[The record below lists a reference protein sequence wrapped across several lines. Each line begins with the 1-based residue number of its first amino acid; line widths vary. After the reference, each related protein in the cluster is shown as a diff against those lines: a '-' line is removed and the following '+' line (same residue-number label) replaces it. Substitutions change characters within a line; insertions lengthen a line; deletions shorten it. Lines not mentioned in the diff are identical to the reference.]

1 MNHLDEISVE
11 ELQDALDNVDGK
23 KPTQRLLAAIAYKNG
38 VTQTELA
45 EWYDVQRRTIYSWL
59 TRLDTDNSLEQAASD
74 DKRTGRKRKL
84 SESQQEQFEET
95 VHDPPE
101 EVGIDAPAWTPAL
114 AQEYLEDTYGVQ
126 YSIPSCRRLLKEA
139 GLSYQKP
146 RRSAAEADED
156 EHEAFH
162 DELKKKRREMDATVV
177 CIDQTKKSVQVEP
190 RAAWFPQGTRPSVEL
205 SGQREWTCLLG
216 AITEDGDRF
225 FSRFTEYVTAEHA
238 KHFILA
244 VCEEFEDDLIVVL
257 DGAPYFQ
264 ASAVT
269 DLAARDDLA
278 FVTLPSYSP
287 ELNPVEE
294 CWRQLQ
300 KALSNR
306 FFDSLDELTT
316 AIDTALDKLS
326 VPKVSNYF

>member
-1 MNHLDEISVE
+1 MDHLDEISVE
-11 ELQDALDNVDGK
+11 ELQDALDNVNEK
-23 KPTQRLLAAIAYKNG
+23 KPTQRLLAAIAYKSG

-59 TRLDTDNSLEQAASD
+59 KRLDTDESLEQAVSD
-74 DKRTGRKRKL
+74 DKRTGRKRKI
-84 SESQQEQFEET
+84 SELQQEEFEET
-95 VHDPPE
+95 VHYPPE
-101 EVGIDAPAWTPAL
+101 EVGIDASAWTPAL
-114 AQEYLEDTYGVQ
+114 AQEYLEETYGVE

-156 EHEAFH
+156 EQEAFH

-190 RAAWFPQGTRPSVEL
+190 SAALFPRGTRPSVEL
-205 SGQREWTCLLG
+205 SGQRDWTCLLG

-225 FSRFTEYVTAEHA
+225 FSRFTEYITAEHA

-244 VCEEFEDDLIVVL
+244 LCEEFEDDLIIVL